1 MKKRLFTSQPEALSD
16 EKFHGTAAPVGLL
29 AFFHFVSDQGGPF
42 EIITLYDEVL
52 KSLICLAGYLIC
64 RNA

>member
-1 MKKRLFTSQPEALSD
+1 MKKKFQPEALSN
-16 EKFHGTAAPVGLL
+16 ELFHGTAAPVGLL
-29 AFFHFVSDQGGPF
+29 AFFHFATDQGGPV

-64 RNA
+64 HNA